1 MTKIEAL
8 DDKYIDK
15 LSLISMEAT
24 LAVNKLH
31 SIIKQYIEQRIDIKS
46 DKIILSD
53 FSIKSFSNYQKL
65 ILIKHIVGE
74 GNIPWRKHRYESLK
88 TFFQKPQTGSLLRIN
103 KNWSLLRDRH
113 SWVIC
118 KPFNEEVLERLNGE
132 GNYGFKEFNLSLRK
146 IKYLNNRS
154 NNQTQV
160 IDFETIKNKSLLVR
174 SWKKGDRFRPLG
186 MKGSKTIRLFH

>member
-1 MTKIEAL
+1 MHQKSINYVDDPSNEDISIKRNFIRKNIMTKIEAL

-65 ILIKHIVGE
+65 ILIK
-74 GNIPWRKHRYESLK
+74 
-88 TFFQKPQTGSLLRIN
+88 F
-103 KNWSLLRDRH
+103 
-113 SWVIC
+113 
-118 KPFNEEVLERLNGE
+118 
-132 GNYGFKEFNLSLRK
+132 
-146 IKYLNNRS
+146 
-154 NNQTQV
+154 
-160 IDFETIKNKSLLVR
+160 
-174 SWKKGDRFRPLG
+174 
-186 MKGSKTIRLFH
+186 